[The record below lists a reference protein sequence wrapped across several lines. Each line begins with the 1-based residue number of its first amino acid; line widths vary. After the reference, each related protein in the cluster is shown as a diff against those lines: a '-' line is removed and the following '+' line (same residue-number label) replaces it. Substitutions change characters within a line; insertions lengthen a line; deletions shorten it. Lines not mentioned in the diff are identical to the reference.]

1 MSLRGL
7 PSSVIEDFLQ
17 LVQQLNQQP
26 SYVPL
31 TDVSAPDDDLIL
43 EPPKDMRQRN
53 ELEERGRSLLR
64 NVAVIKLN
72 GGRSTTMGTRVPKG
86 ILQAKDGLCYLEIVI
101 GQVEALRRKWQVQ
114 VPLVLMNSF
123 FTHGPTLELVQR
135 VNTPVLTFVQNQVP
149 RLVEDSLVPLDTGTD
164 EDWVPPGHGDVY
176 LSLYRSGLLE
186 RLRKDGYRWAFISNL
201 DNLAASL
208 EPWIL
213 GLIERESVDFLL
225 EVTERTPADR
235 KGGTLVVRNGGLDLL
250 EIAQVPSEQRDAF
263 MDINR
268 FAVFNTNNV
277 WVDLEKL
284 ASLLSTD
291 SLRLPLIRNRKS
303 ILGTEVIQLETAMGA
318 AVVAFPVARGLKV
331 DRSRFFPT
339 KKVSDLFV
347 LQSDACVLDSMNR
360 LQRNPLRPRALP
372 FMPQVFFDSEFADSP
387 DKLNERF
394 EDCHSV
400 SLVYASS
407 LDVCGDVFFETDVKI
422 EGDVK
427 ISPPR
432 GEVCRINSGTVLRD
446 CTFP

>member
-164 EDWVPPGHGDVY
+164 EDWVPPD
-176 LSLYRSGLLE
+176 
-186 RLRKDGYRWAFISNL
+186 
-201 DNLAASL
+201 
-208 EPWIL
+208 
-213 GLIERESVDFLL
+213 
-225 EVTERTPADR
+225 T
-235 KGGTLVVRNGGLDLL
+235 GTC
-250 EIAQVPSEQRDAF
+250 
-263 MDINR
+263 
-268 FAVFNTNNV
+268 T
-277 WVDLEKL
+277 L
-284 ASLLSTD
+284 AS
-291 SLRLPLIRNRKS
+291 
-303 ILGTEVIQLETAMGA
+303 TE
-318 AVVAFPVARGLKV
+318 AVSWK
-331 DRSRFFPT
+331 D
-339 KKVSDLFV
+339 
-347 LQSDACVLDSMNR
+347 
-360 LQRNPLRPRALP
+360 
-372 FMPQVFFDSEFADSP
+372 
-387 DKLNERF
+387 
-394 EDCHSV
+394 
-400 SLVYASS
+400 
-407 LDVCGDVFFETDVKI
+407 
-422 EGDVK
+422 
-427 ISPPR
+427 
-432 GEVCRINSGTVLRD
+432 
-446 CTFP
+446 